1 MVAGLP
7 WRSGS
12 TGDACLATLRGRA
25 LDAVNVFLGHT
36 SFPSLV
42 RQTTGMRAP
51 KRVPLMVASLPLLTS
66 DTKGQF
72 AQCASGAF
80 DGYFAQIGANLQKA
94 GAQGTVVRL
103 GWEANIGSDSH
114 PWGVDTPDQVPTYV
128 ACWRRAAAALK
139 AGGPR
144 LNIEWTNAKKTA
156 NTALHVTA
164 MYPGDDAVDLVGVH
178 YYDSGPEKSTQ
189 ATWDKYYNIT
199 FNGGPWG
206 LGTWLQF
213 AQSHGKRLG
222 VGEWGLW
229 LQGAMTAAQADDPVY
244 IDNMYRFFKANAGSI
259 AYETYFNAMPD
270 QHTLC
275 SGNGAP
281 TLFPNAAAT
290 YKKDWGLAP

>member
-1 MVAGLP
+1 
-7 WRSGS
+7 
-12 TGDACLATLRGRA
+12 
-25 LDAVNVFLGHT
+25 
-36 SFPSLV
+36 
-42 RQTTGMRAP
+42 MRAP
-51 KRVPLMVASLPLLTS
+51 KRVPLMVVSLPLLTS

-114 PWGVDTPDQVPTYV
+114 PWGVDSPDQVPTYL

-139 AGGPR
+139 ASGPR

-189 ATWDKYYNIT
+189 APGTST
-199 FNGGPWG
+199 TTSRSTAGPGGSA
-206 LGTWLQF
+206 LGCSSRRAT
-213 AQSHGKRLG
+213 ARGSASAS
-222 VGEWGLW
+222 
-229 LQGAMTAAQADDPVY
+229 GAS
-244 IDNMYRFFKANAGSI
+244 GSR
-259 AYETYFNAMPD
+259 
-270 QHTLC
+270 
-275 SGNGAP
+275 AP
-281 TLFPNAAAT
+281 
-290 YKKDWGLAP
+290 